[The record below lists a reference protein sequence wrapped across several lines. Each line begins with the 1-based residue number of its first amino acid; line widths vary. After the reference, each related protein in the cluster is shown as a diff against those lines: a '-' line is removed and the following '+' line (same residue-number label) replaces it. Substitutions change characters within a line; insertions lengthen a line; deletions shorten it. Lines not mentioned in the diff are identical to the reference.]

1 MTDARE
7 LTALSPDERA
17 VELARRCEAGLPLI
31 RAYFADPKRR
41 RYVDSVVGIV
51 HDVDVELPARV
62 LDAIRAA
69 GGIPEA
75 GVLDALFRDY
85 MEPMTAHQDDDLS
98 FSDDPTEFAYLAIY
112 NLLVYCRKPED
123 VARAELVL
131 DQVGGF
137 ETA

>member
-1 MTDARE
+1 MTDA
-7 LTALSPDERA
+7 LDLSALSPAERV

-31 RAYFADPKRR
+31 RAYFAEPKRS

-75 GVLDALFRDY
+75 SVLEALFRDY

-98 FSDDPTEFAYLAIY
+98 FSDDVTEFAYLAIY
-112 NLLVYCRKPED
+112 NLLEYCRKPED

-131 DQVGGF
+131 DQIGAL
-137 ETA
+137 E